1 MHYSNYNHSIETLI
15 YILQLQTIFNR
26 ATNRVR
32 GRLISASLR
41 LVEDEDTAI
50 LFIFGRLKL
59 LSMLPA
65 PPKLQA
71 KCALASEN
79 RPYR

>member
-32 GRLISASLR
+32 GRLISASL
-41 LVEDEDTAI
+41 LITAAGG
-50 LFIFGRLKL
+50 GRRHCHSLHFWSVKIIIN
-59 LSMLPA
+59 
-65 PPKLQA
+65 
-71 KCALASEN
+71 ASSSTQTAGKN
-79 RPYR
+79 